1 MLSVIAIHN
10 LIESC
15 CIMFMDG
22 IHKGS
27 VQKVWVYHEG
37 EGGSAKYHPL
47 VDFFKIPLYF
57 ASWGGRG
64 VSQKAKM
71 IYSYFLDAPRLKVF
85 LLGMKMINPW
95 KLPGSHKGI
104 YFCADNAQR
113 FLLIRKTSECSRVF
127 SVAINAM
134 GKLSTFTYG
143 FYPSRERERKC
154 VLPLWL
160 RVKNTC
166 GSYPYPQIISIELMY
181 DYGPSYWFF
190 VSIFPVGRLGVWII

>member
-1 MLSVIAIHN
+1 MSI
-10 LIESC
+10 SRG
-15 CIMFMDG
+15 D
-22 IHKGS
+22 
-27 VQKVWVYHEG
+27 
-37 EGGSAKYHPL
+37 PL
-47 VDFFKIPLYF
+47 VKFFKIPLYF
-57 ASWGGRG
+57 ASRGGGG

-143 FYPSRERERKC
+143 FYPSREREKMC
-154 VLPLWL
+154 TTFMTTSKKYLWILP
-160 RVKNTC
+160 
-166 GSYPYPQIISIELMY
+166 ISTNNIHRTY
-181 DYGPSYWFF
+181 
-190 VSIFPVGRLGVWII
+190 V